1 MSNIDE
7 EAKNNFTIEMRIFE
21 NYEKVK
27 YEIIKVIDFLRHAET
42 NLGMCKI
49 FDNQNHEFWHSV
61 IKPWFQPERFG
72 ITHLWFLSGFS
83 FIGYGEYH
91 TIRGNR
97 WLKTPIDKI
106 DRENRIFGYWFPP
119 YKKYIPHRIKVLKL
133 ALKDLERIK
142 EEYGLR
148 KSMVRIDRLR
158 EDSEKRILRCSE
170 GKSIWYQIWID
181 PGDMMRI
188 EPLLEGGNR
197 LWCIEI
203 QKYYVFFYEVR
214 NGRRIIGKNKIK
226 EILNILL

>member
-7 EAKNNFTIEMRIFE
+7 KAKNNFTIEMRIFE

-27 YEIIKVIDFLRHAET
+27 HEIIKVIDFLRHAGT
-42 NLGMCKI
+42 AMGMCRI
-49 FDNQNHEFWHSV
+49 FDNQNHGFWHSV

-72 ITHLWFLSGFS
+72 ITHLWFTSGFS

-119 YKKYIPHRIKVLKL
+119 YKKYIPHRLRVLRL

-142 EEYGLR
+142 EEYG
-148 KSMVRIDRLR
+148 KD
-158 EDSEKRILRCSE
+158 
-170 GKSIWYQIWID
+170 
-181 PGDMMRI
+181 
-188 EPLLEGGNR
+188 
-197 LWCIEI
+197 
-203 QKYYVFFYEVR
+203 
-214 NGRRIIGKNKIK
+214 
-226 EILNILL
+226 

>member
-7 EAKNNFTIEMRIFE
+7 EARNNFTIEMRIFE

-27 YEIIKVIDFLRHAET
+27 HEIIKAIDFLAIDFLEHSGT
-42 NLGMCKI
+42 DMGMCNI
-49 FDNQNHEFWHSV
+49 FKNQDHEFWYRV

-72 ITHLWFLSGFS
+72 ITHLWFLSGLSGFIFS

-106 DRENRIFGYWFPP
+106 DRENRIFGYWFPY

-142 EEYGLR
+142 EEYG
-148 KSMVRIDRLR
+148 KD
-158 EDSEKRILRCSE
+158 
-170 GKSIWYQIWID
+170 
-181 PGDMMRI
+181 
-188 EPLLEGGNR
+188 
-197 LWCIEI
+197 
-203 QKYYVFFYEVR
+203 
-214 NGRRIIGKNKIK
+214 
-226 EILNILL
+226 

>member
-7 EAKNNFTIEMRIFE
+7 KAKNNFTIEMRIFE

-27 YEIIKVIDFLRHAET
+27 HEIIKAIDFLRHSET
-42 NLGMCKI
+42 AMGMCQI

-61 IKPWFQPERFG
+61 IKPWFKPERFG
-72 ITHLWFLSGFS
+72 ITHLWFSSGFS
-83 FIGYGEYH
+83 HIGYGEYH

-106 DRENRIFGYWFPP
+106 DRENRI
-119 YKKYIPHRIKVLKL
+119 
-133 ALKDLERIK
+133 
-142 EEYGLR
+142 
-148 KSMVRIDRLR
+148 
-158 EDSEKRILRCSE
+158 
-170 GKSIWYQIWID
+170 
-181 PGDMMRI
+181 
-188 EPLLEGGNR
+188 
-197 LWCIEI
+197 WCIEI